1 MSVPLRVLHVE
12 DSPTDAKLVL
22 HELERGCGPI
32 YSERVENAAA
42 MREALETKTWDA
54 VVSDWSMPQFSG
66 LEALALLKTL
76 GVDLPFFIVSGT
88 IGEETA
94 VEAMRAGARDYV
106 LKDKLSR
113 LAPAVEREI
122 REGNERRARHQAEQA
137 LGLSEA
143 RFARLSESGIIGI
156 VVADLAGTV
165 HEANDAYLNMMG
177 YTRQEL
183 VGVVPWTDTSP
194 PEWQALDGQAFKQ
207 LQETGVAPMWEKELF
222 RKNGTRVPVLIGA
235 AMLDGS
241 NCISF
246 IADLT
251 GRKQAESALRH
262 SEEQFRQAQKM
273 EAIGILA
280 GGVAHDFNNLL
291 SVVLSYSEML
301 MQDLPDSDPM
311 RGDLDE
317 IKRAGERGTALT
329 RQLLAFSR
337 QQILEPHV
345 LDLNDIIKNM
355 DKMLKRLIREDVTL
369 NTIPFVDLGN
379 CKSDVG
385 QIEQVIMNLVVNARD
400 AMPNGGTLT
409 IETANIDLDE
419 AYAATHLGI
428 KAGHFVMLAISDTG
442 IGMDKATL
450 ARIFE
455 PFFTTKEKGKG
466 TGLGLSTVF
475 GIVEQSCGSVWV
487 YSELGVGTTFKI
499 YLPRTDEVQA
509 APALKAPVTTLRGI
523 ETILLVEDEDQI
535 RVVAR
540 EILQRHGYT
549 VIEARNAGEA
559 LLTCEQH
566 VGTIPLLL
574 TDLIMPQMN
583 GKQLADR
590 LGPLH
595 PEMRVLFMSGYTD
608 GALIGQLDSGAAFL
622 QKPLTPFA
630 LTRKVR
636 EVLDSPTQTQLQ

>member
-1 MSVPLRVLHVE
+1 MTIAPSFDDIFAVMSAASLGDTTARVSLP
-12 DSPTDAKLVL
+12 DDCQTDQ
-22 HELERGCGPI
+22 
-32 YSERVENAAA
+32 
-42 MREALETKTWDA
+42 
-54 VVSDWSMPQFSG
+54 VSSRF
-66 LEALALLKTL
+66 ALALNVLL
-76 GVDLPFFIVSGT
+76 DDLAFRAAQADAAIQLSEKQT
-88 IGEETA
+88 RLLA
-94 VEAMRAGARDYV
+94 VE
-106 LKDKLSR
+106 S
-113 LAPAVEREI
+113 
-122 REGNERRARHQAEQA
+122 
-137 LGLSEA
+137 A

-156 VVADLAGTV
+156 VVADLTGTV
-165 HEANDAYLNMMG
+165 HEANDACLDMMG
-177 YTRQEL
+177 YTRAEL
-183 VGVVPWTDTSP
+183 VDVVSWMDTSP
-194 PEWQALDGQAFKQ
+194 PEWLELDRMASEQ
-207 LQETGVAPMWEKELF
+207 LRATGVAPMWEKELF
-222 RKNGTRVPVLIGA
+222 RKDGTRLPILIGA
-235 AMLDGS
+235 AMLEGS
-241 NCISF
+241 ICISF

-251 GRKQAESALRH
+251 VRKRAEAALRR
-262 SEEQFRQAQKM
+262 SEEQLRQAQKM

-301 MQDLPDSDPM
+301 MQDLQDSDPM

-337 QQILEPHV
+337 QQILEPQV
-345 LDLNDIIKNM
+345 IDLNDVIQNM
-355 DKMLKRLIREDVTL
+355 DKMLRRLIREDVTL
-369 NTIPFVDLGN
+369 QTVPLPDLGN

-385 QIEQVIMNLVVNARD
+385 QIEQVIMNLAVNARD
-400 AMPNGGTLT
+400 AMPGGGTLT
-409 IETANIDLDE
+409 IETANVELDQT
-419 AYAATHLGI
+419 YATTHFGV
-428 KAGHFVMLAISDTG
+428 KPGRYVMLSVTDTG
-442 IGMDKATL
+442 IGMDEATRI
-450 ARIFE
+450 RIFE

-475 GIVEQSCGSVWV
+475 GIVEQSGGTVWV
-487 YSELGVGTTFKI
+487 TSEMGTGTTFKI

-509 APALKAPVTTLRGI
+509 AVAPKATVRTLRGA

-540 EILQRHGYT
+540 EILQRHGYQ

-566 VGTIPLLL
+566 IGTIPLLL
-574 TDLIMPQMN
+574 TDLVMPQMN

-595 PEMRVLFMSGYTD
+595 PEMKVLFMSGYSD
-608 GALIGQLDSGAAFL
+608 GVLVGQLASGAAFL

-636 EVLDSPTQTQLQ
+636 EVLDSPTQEQLQ

>member
-1 MSVPLRVLHVE
+1 MSEPLHVLLVE

-22 HELERGCGPI
+22 RELERGCGPI
-32 YSERVENAAA
+32 RSERVDSAAA
-42 MREALETKTWDA
+42 MRAALETGTWDA
-54 VVSDWSMPQFSG
+54 IISDWSMPQFSG
-66 LEALALLKTL
+66 LEALALLKSL
-76 GVDLPFFIVSGT
+76 SLDVPFFIVSGT
-88 IGEETA
+88 IGEESA
-94 VEAMRAGARDYV
+94 VKAMRAGARDFV
-106 LKDKLSR
+106 LKDQLSR
-113 LAPAVEREI
+113 LVPAVEREI
-122 REGNERRARHQAEQA
+122 LEGKERGARRQAEQA

-156 VVADLAGTV
+156 VVADVTGTV
-165 HEANDAYLNMMG
+165 YEANDAYLDMMG
-177 YTRQEL
+177 YTRAQL
-183 VGVVPWTDTSP
+183 VGVVPWTDVSP
-194 PEWQALDGQAFKQ
+194 PESRETDARATAQ
-207 LQETGVAPMWEKELF
+207 LQATGVAPMWEKELF
-222 RKNGTRVPVLIGA
+222 RKDGTRVPVLIGA

-251 GRKQAESALRH
+251 ARKQAEAALRR
-262 SEEQFRQAQKM
+262 SEEQLRQAQKM

-301 MQDLPDSDPM
+301 MQDLQDSDPM

-355 DKMLKRLIREDVTL
+355 DKMLRRLIREDVTL
-369 NTIPFVDLGN
+369 ATAPLVDLGN

-409 IETANIDLDE
+409 IETDNVDLDE
-419 AYAATHLGI
+419 AYAATHLGV
-428 KAGHFVMLAISDTG
+428 KPGRYVLLAVTDTG
-442 IGMDKATL
+442 IGMDEATR

-475 GIVEQSCGSVWV
+475 GIVEQSGGSVWV
-487 YSELGVGTTFKI
+487 TSEPGAGTTFKI
-499 YLPRTDEVQA
+499 YLPRTDEAPTTA
-509 APALKAPVTTLRGI
+509 APKAPVTTLRGL

-540 EILQRHGYT
+540 EILQRHGYQ

-566 VGTIPLLL
+566 VGVIPLLL
-574 TDLIMPQMN
+574 TDLVMPKMS

-590 LGPLH
+590 LGPIH
-595 PEMRVLFMSGYTD
+595 PEMKVLFMSGYTD
-608 GALIGQLDSGAAFL
+608 GVLVGQLPSGAAFL
-622 QKPLTPFA
+622 QKPLTPYA

-636 EVLDSPTQTQLQ
+636 EVLDSPTQKQLH

>member
-1 MSVPLRVLHVE
+1 MSEPLRVLLVE
-12 DSPTDAKLVL
+12 DSLTDAKLVL
-22 HELERGCGPI
+22 HALERGCGPVQ
-32 YSERVENAAA
+32 SERVEDALA
-42 MREALETKTWDA
+42 MRAALETGTWDA
-54 VVSDWSMPQFSG
+54 IISDWSMPAFSG
-66 LEALALLKTL
+66 LEALALVKSL
-76 GVDLPFFIVSGT
+76 GLDVPFFIVSGT
-88 IGEETA
+88 IGDDVA
-94 VEAMRAGARDYV
+94 VEAMRAGARDYL
-106 LKDKLSR
+106 LKAQLTR

-122 REGNERRARHQAEQA
+122 REGKDRRARRLAEQA

-156 VVADLAGTV
+156 VVADVTGTV

-177 YTRQEL
+177 YTRSEL

-194 PEWQALDGQAFKQ
+194 PEWAALDRRAFEQ
-207 LQETGVAPMWEKELF
+207 LTATGVAPMWEKELY
-222 RKNGTRVPVLIGA
+222 RKDGTRVPILIGA
-235 AMLDGS
+235 AMLDGQ

-251 GRKQAESALRH
+251 ARKQTEAALRR
-262 SEEQFRQAQKM
+262 SEEQLRHAQKM

-301 MQDLPDSDPM
+301 MQDLLESDPM

-337 QQILEPHV
+337 QQILEPQV
-345 LDLNDIIKNM
+345 IDLNSVIENM
-355 DKMLKRLIREDVTL
+355 DKMLRRLIREDVTL
-369 NTIPFVDLGN
+369 QTIPLANLGN

-400 AMPNGGTLT
+400 AMPNGGSLT
-409 IETANIDLDE
+409 IATANADLDE
-419 AYAATHLGI
+419 AYATTHHGV
-428 KAGHFVMLAISDTG
+428 KVGRYVMLSVADTG
-442 IGMDKATL
+442 IGMDEATQ

-475 GIVEQSCGSVWV
+475 GIVEQSGGSVWV
-487 YSELGVGTTFKI
+487 TSEPGQGTTFKV
-499 YLPRTDEVQA
+499 YLPRTDEA
-509 APALKAPVTTLRGI
+509 RLASSPRIAITTLHGL

-535 RVVAR
+535 RLVAR
-540 EILQRHGYT
+540 EILQRHGYH

-574 TDLIMPQMN
+574 TDLVMPQMN

-595 PEMRVLFMSGYTD
+595 PEMKVLFMSGYTD
-608 GALIGQLDSGAAFL
+608 GVLVGQLASGSAFL
-622 QKPLTPFA
+622 QKPLTPSA

-636 EVLDSPTQTQLQ
+636 EVLDSTTQKQLQ

>member
-1 MSVPLRVLHVE
+1 MTIAPSFDDIFAVMSAASLGDTTARVSLP
-12 DSPTDAKLVL
+12 DDCQTDQ
-22 HELERGCGPI
+22 
-32 YSERVENAAA
+32 
-42 MREALETKTWDA
+42 
-54 VVSDWSMPQFSG
+54 VSSRF
-66 LEALALLKTL
+66 ALALNVLL
-76 GVDLPFFIVSGT
+76 DDLAFRAAQADAAIQLSEKQT
-88 IGEETA
+88 RLLA
-94 VEAMRAGARDYV
+94 VE
-106 LKDKLSR
+106 S
-113 LAPAVEREI
+113 
-122 REGNERRARHQAEQA
+122 
-137 LGLSEA
+137 A

-156 VVADLAGTV
+156 VVADLTGTV
-165 HEANDAYLNMMG
+165 HEANDACLDMMG
-177 YTRQEL
+177 YTRAEL
-183 VGVVPWTDTSP
+183 VGVVSWMDTSP
-194 PEWQALDGQAFKQ
+194 PEWLELDRMASEQ
-207 LQETGVAPMWEKELF
+207 LRATGVAPMWEKELF
-222 RKNGTRVPVLIGA
+222 RKDGTRLPILIGA
-235 AMLDGS
+235 AMLEGS
-241 NCISF
+241 ICISF

-251 GRKQAESALRH
+251 VRKRAEAALRR
-262 SEEQFRQAQKM
+262 SEEQLRQAQKM

-301 MQDLPDSDPM
+301 MQDLQDSDPM

-337 QQILEPHV
+337 QQILEPQV
-345 LDLNDIIKNM
+345 IDLNDVIQNM
-355 DKMLKRLIREDVTL
+355 DKMLRRLIREDVTL
-369 NTIPFVDLGN
+369 QTVPLPDLGN

-385 QIEQVIMNLVVNARD
+385 QIEQVIMNLAVNARD
-400 AMPNGGTLT
+400 AMPGGGTLT
-409 IETANIDLDE
+409 IETANVELDQT
-419 AYAATHLGI
+419 YATTHFGV
-428 KAGHFVMLAISDTG
+428 KPGRYVMLSVTDTG
-442 IGMDKATL
+442 IGMDEATRI
-450 ARIFE
+450 RIFE

-475 GIVEQSCGSVWV
+475 GIVEQSGGTVWV
-487 YSELGVGTTFKI
+487 TSEMGTGTTFKI

-509 APALKAPVTTLRGI
+509 AVAPKATVRTLRGA

-540 EILQRHGYT
+540 EILQRHGYQ

-566 VGTIPLLL
+566 IGTIPLLL
-574 TDLIMPQMN
+574 TDLVMPQMN

-595 PEMRVLFMSGYTD
+595 PEMKVLFMSGYSD
-608 GALIGQLDSGAAFL
+608 GVLVGQLASGAAFL

-636 EVLDSPTQTQLQ
+636 EVLDSPTQEQLQ

>member
-1 MSVPLRVLHVE
+1 MSEPLHILLVE
-12 DSPTDAKLVL
+12 DSTTDAKLVL
-22 HELERGCGPI
+22 HALERGCGLI
-32 YSERVENAAA
+32 QSQRVEDAAS
-42 MREALETKTWDA
+42 MREALDGGPWDA
-54 VVSDWSMPQFSG
+54 IISDWSMPRFSG
-66 LEALALLKTL
+66 LEALALVRSLSL
-76 GVDLPFFIVSGT
+76 DVPFFIVSAT
-88 IGEETA
+88 IGEESA
-94 VEAMRAGARDYV
+94 VEAMRAGARDYL
-106 LKDKLSR
+106 LKDQLSR

-122 REGNERRARHQAEQA
+122 REGKDRRARRQAEQA

-143 RFARLSESGIIGI
+143 RFARLAESGIIGI
-156 VVADLAGTV
+156 VVADVTGTV

-177 YTRQEL
+177 YARTEL

-194 PEWQALDGQAFKQ
+194 PEWAELDRHAFEQ
-207 LQETGVAPMWEKELF
+207 LTATGVAPMWEKELY
-222 RKNGTRVPVLIGA
+222 RKDGTRLPILIGA

-251 GRKQAESALRH
+251 ARKQTEAALRR
-262 SEEQFRQAQKM
+262 SEGQFRQAQKM

-301 MQDLPDSDPM
+301 MQDLLESDPM
-311 RGDLDE
+311 RADLDE

-337 QQILEPHV
+337 QQILEPQV
-345 LDLNDIIKNM
+345 IDLNEVIGNM
-355 DKMLKRLIREDVTL
+355 DKMLRRLIREDVTL
-369 NTIPFVDLGN
+369 HTIPFTGLGN
-379 CKSDVG
+379 CKSDIG

-400 AMPNGGTLT
+400 AMVNGGTLT
-409 IETANIDLDE
+409 IATANVDLDH
-419 AYAATHLGI
+419 AYATTHLGV
-428 KAGHFVMLAISDTG
+428 KVGRYVMLSVADTG
-442 IGMDKATL
+442 VGMDEATR

-475 GIVEQSCGSVWV
+475 GIVEQSGGSVWV
-487 YSELGVGTTFKI
+487 TSEPGQGTTFKI
-499 YLPRTDEVQA
+499 YLPRTDEAQSVTSPKMA
-509 APALKAPVTTLRGI
+509 VTTLRGL

-535 RVVAR
+535 RLVAR
-540 EILQRHGYT
+540 EILQRHGYN

-574 TDLIMPQMN
+574 TDLVMPQMN

-595 PEMRVLFMSGYTD
+595 PEMKVLFMSGYTD
-608 GALIGQLDSGAAFL
+608 GVLVGELASGSAFL
-622 QKPLTPFA
+622 QKPLTPSA

-636 EVLDSPTQTQLQ
+636 EVLDSPTQKQLQ